1 MHSIYNYVTT
11 TIGDVVMD
19 VWYVMNANYGFLKPC
34 FRSSEPHGLSLKY
47 FVIVGFVANSLY
59 FSLELFSFHVHV

>member
-1 MHSIYNYVTT
+1 
-11 TIGDVVMD
+11 MD